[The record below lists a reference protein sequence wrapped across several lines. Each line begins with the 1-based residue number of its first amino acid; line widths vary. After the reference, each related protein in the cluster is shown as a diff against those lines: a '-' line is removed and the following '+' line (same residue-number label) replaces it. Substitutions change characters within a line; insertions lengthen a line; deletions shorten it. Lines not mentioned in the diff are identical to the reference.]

1 MPEDND
7 ESLVD
12 GEEGGEKPKVKNNK
26 KSLFQKTI
34 H

>member
-12 GEEGGEKPKVKNNK
+12 GEEGSEKPKVSNY
-26 KSLFQKTI
+26 LIFFA
-34 H
+34 